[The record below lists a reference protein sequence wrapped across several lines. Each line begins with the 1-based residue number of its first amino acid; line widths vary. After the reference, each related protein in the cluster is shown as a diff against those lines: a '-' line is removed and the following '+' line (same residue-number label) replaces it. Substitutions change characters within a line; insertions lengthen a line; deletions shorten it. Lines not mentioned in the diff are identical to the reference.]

1 MSVTVFRRG
10 QKFGVWCPDKDDK
23 EPWFQVDFG
32 KMITVKEIETATNDF
47 VYFRVKTY
55 IVKYSY
61 NGQTWYDVSK
71 QGTLTP
77 QV

>member
-1 MSVTVFRRG
+1 MSVTVVRRG
-10 QKFGVWCPDKDDK
+10 QNFGLWCADESDK

-32 KMITVKEIETATNDF
+32 KMMTVKEIETATNDF
-47 VYFRVKTY
+47 LYFRVKTY

-71 QGTLTP
+71 EGTLTP

>member
-1 MSVTVFRRG
+1 M
-10 QKFGVWCPDKDDK
+10 
-23 EPWFQVDFG
+23 
-32 KMITVKEIETATNDF
+32 TVKEIETATNDF
-47 VYFRVKTY
+47 VFSRVKTY

-71 QGTLTP
+71 EDTLTP